1 MKQTGVELLSEEAS
15 CSRNDTG
22 SVGAV
27 SIHSF
32 AKTLQPVEQDE
43 TEVTFI
49 PETTRTGSQDS
60 KQPAAGAAHQ
70 GSEHDSHLAREIGH
84 GKEHEPQSNFESELE
99 IRESVCKVRKLLNR
113 RMRVMV
119 TDGRIFEGTLS
130 CLDKQGNLLLNNA
143 TEFSRRELQVSKT
156 SLTPLADS
164 KPRFDQRSLGLIL
177 IPKHA
182 RTSCQFQHFME
193 ERLADLSLV

>member
-1 MKQTGVELLSEEAS
+1 MPFEEAS
-15 CSRNDTG
+15 CTG
-22 SVGAV
+22 SAGC
-27 SIHSF
+27 SHSKF
-32 AKTLQPVEQDE
+32 AKSIQLVEKDK
-43 TEVTFI
+43 TEDRLT
-49 PETTRTGSQDS
+49 ETTRTGLQACE
-60 KQPAAGAAHQ
+60 QPTSGAPHQ
-70 GSEHDSHLAREIGH
+70 EYEHDSQFTREPSL
-84 GKEHEPQSNFESELE
+84 GKEHEPESTFEPEPE
-99 IRESVCKVRKLLNR
+99 TRESVRKVRKLLNR

-130 CLDKQGNLLLNNA
+130 CLDKQGNLLLNDA

-164 KPRFDQRSLGLIL
+164 KTRFDQRSLGLIL

-193 ERLADLSLV
+193 ERLADLSLVC